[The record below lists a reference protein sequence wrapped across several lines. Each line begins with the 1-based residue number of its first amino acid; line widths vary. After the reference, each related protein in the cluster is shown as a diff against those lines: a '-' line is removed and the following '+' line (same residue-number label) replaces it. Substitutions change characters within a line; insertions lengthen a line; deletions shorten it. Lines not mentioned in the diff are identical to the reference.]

1 MHKIDRLINFFK
13 HIGNEYFGNI
23 FKIIEFCIVLLYY
36 LTFMFF
42 FTRDMVP
49 DELFSIFGQIQGFLA
64 LYMAYRFRLFGF
76 TIIMLLEMYQAAY
89 IIGRLLIEPNMSL
102 MAGVLSKTLT
112 IISML
117 IVALLSNKQEMQKR
131 DLKRLAITDELTG
144 VYNQRYFNTSIIN
157 ELEKCKKKKTSLGL
171 ILIDVDNFKKYNDI
185 YGHDKG
191 DEVLKSTASLIKFA
205 AGTEN
210 LVFRYGGDEFSV
222 LLPDS
227 DQFNTTRVADNI
239 RNEFELQ
246 RHFCYSDGI
255 GSQIS
260 LSMGISQYPELA
272 KNRDELMN
280 QADMALYHSKNL
292 GKNKIHFYQDVISRI
307 RKGISKD
314 HQHLIGVFKT
324 LLSTI
329 SAKDTY
335 TLRHSERVSTYAVM
349 LGEALNLSLN
359 EISILQYAGLLHDIG
374 KIEIPKDV
382 LNKAGSL
389 TCEEFELVKMHP
401 VYSAN
406 ILESLADIDQLVD
419 FVKHHH
425 EKYNGTGY
433 PSGLY
438 GNQISL
444 GARILCIADSY
455 DAMISERPYCGAKS
469 TDEALEELQ
478 KCAGEQFDPELVEVF
493 SSIMKAKV

>member
-1 MHKIDRLINFFK
+1 MHRIDRFLNFFR
-13 HIGNEYFGNI
+13 HIGDEYLGNI
-23 FKIIEFCIVLLYY
+23 FKFSEFAMVLLYY
-36 LTFMFF
+36 LTFMVFL
-42 FTRDMVP
+42 TRDMVP
-49 DELFSIFGQIQGFLA
+49 TELYSILGQIQAFLA

-76 TIIMLLEMYQAAY
+76 TIIMSFEMFQAVF

-102 MAGVLSKTLT
+102 FAGVLSKVLT
-112 IISML
+112 IVSMI

-144 VYNQRYFNTSIIN
+144 VYNQRYFNTSIIS
-157 ELEKCKKKKTSLGL
+157 ELEKSKKKKTSLGL

-205 AGTEN
+205 AGNEN

-239 RNEFELQ
+239 RKEFEIQ

-335 TLRHSERVSTYAVM
+335 TLGHSERVSTYAVM

-382 LNKAGSL
+382 LNKADGL
-389 TCEEFELVKMHP
+389 TREEFELVKMHP

-406 ILESLADIDQLVD
+406 ILESLGDIDQLVD

-433 PSGLY
+433 PSGLC
-438 GNQISL
+438 GSQISL
-444 GARILCIADSY
+444 GARILCIADSF
-455 DAMISERPYCGAKS
+455 DAMISERPYCSAMS
-469 TDEALEELQ
+469 TDEALEELE
-478 KCAGEQFDPELVEVF
+478 KCAGKHFDPELVEIF

>member
-1 MHKIDRLINFFK
+1 M
-13 HIGNEYFGNI
+13 
-23 FKIIEFCIVLLYY
+23 
-36 LTFMFF
+36 
-42 FTRDMVP
+42 
-49 DELFSIFGQIQGFLA
+49 
-64 LYMAYRFRLFGF
+64 
-76 TIIMLLEMYQAAY
+76 
-89 IIGRLLIEPNMSL
+89 
-102 MAGVLSKTLT
+102 
-112 IISML
+112 
-117 IVALLSNKQEMQKR
+117 
-131 DLKRLAITDELTG
+131 
-144 VYNQRYFNTSIIN
+144 
-157 ELEKCKKKKTSLGL
+157 
-171 ILIDVDNFKKYNDI
+171 
-185 YGHDKG
+185 
-191 DEVLKSTASLIKFA
+191 
-205 AGTEN
+205 
-210 LVFRYGGDEFSV
+210 
-222 LLPDS
+222 
-227 DQFNTTRVADNI
+227 
-239 RNEFELQ
+239 
-246 RHFCYSDGI
+246 
-255 GSQIS
+255 
-260 LSMGISQYPELA
+260 
-272 KNRDELMN
+272 
-280 QADMALYHSKNL
+280 
-292 GKNKIHFYQDVISRI
+292 
-307 RKGISKD
+307 
-314 HQHLIGVFKT
+314 FKT

-335 TLRHSERVSTYAVM
+335 TLGHSERVSTYAVM